1 MPSRHRSRE
10 RALQILFQLDLA
22 PQPAEGAIAACYASL
37 FGEEGDTPPEPDQFM
52 EELVRG
58 TLAGQ
63 EQIDQRIRQHSEHW
77 RLERMPVVDR
87 NILRMAIWEL
97 TGTSTPAAVVINEA
111 LELAQR
117 YSGPE
122 AVPFINGVLD
132 AVRRQSAGK
141 ADPHDPSPQ
150 SHQDVH

>member
-22 PQPAEGAIAACYASL
+22 PQPVAQALAGYYTSLDSEG
-37 FGEEGDTPPEPDQFM
+37 GDPPTEPDAFM
-52 EELVRG
+52 EELVNG

-63 EQIDQRIRQHSEHW
+63 AEIDRRIREHSAHW

-87 NILRMAIWEL
+87 NILRLAIWEM
-97 TGTSTPAAVVINEA
+97 TRTPTPPVVVIDEA

-117 YSGPE
+117 YSGSE

-132 AVRRQSAGK
+132 AIRRQAAETNYS
-141 ADPHDPSPQ
+141 HDPSPEPQ
-150 SHQDVH
+150 

>member
-1 MPSRHRSRE
+1 M
-10 RALQILFQLDLA
+10 QILFQLDLA
-22 PQPAEGAIAACYASL
+22 PQPAEQAIAACCASL
-37 FGEEGDTPPEPDQFM
+37 FGEEGDTPPPDPFM

-58 TLAGQ
+58 TLAGG

-87 NILRMAIWEL
+87 NILRMAIWEMS
-97 TGTSTPAAVVINEA
+97 GTNTPAAVVINEA

-132 AVRRQSAGK
+132 AVRRQSIEPL
-141 ADPHDPSPQ
+141 DPNDPSPEPR
-150 SHQDVH
+150 QDLH